1 MNIMTIKN
9 LVKLMMTLQEYKLTV
24 IQWQI
29 LLVIAENPG
38 ETITNLVNNGKLICG
53 TPSDIAVSVKRLGEG
68 RHDRPGLG
76 LLRKQKHED
85 DGRYFR
91 LSLSTK
97 GKKLVDKLKGKV
109 KSLR

>member
-1 MNIMTIKN
+1 MTIKT
-9 LVKLMMTLQEYKLTV
+9 LIKLMVSMQEHRLTV

-38 ETITNLVNNGKLICG
+38 GTITDLVTEGELTCG

-68 RHDRPGLG
+68 RHDRPGLK
-76 LLRKQKHED
+76 LLRKQQHEE

-91 LSLSTK
+91 LYLSVK
-97 GKKLVDKLKGKV
+97 GKKLVEKLKGKIRN
-109 KSLR
+109 LR

>member
-1 MNIMTIKN
+1 MTIKN
-9 LVKLMMTLQEYKLTV
+9 LVKLMMVMQEYQLTI

-38 ETITNLVNNGKLICG
+38 ETITDLVNDGKLICG

-76 LLRKQKHED
+76 LLRKQQHED
-85 DGRYFR
+85 DGRYYR
-91 LSLSTK
+91 LSLSSK
-97 GKKLVDKLKGKV
+97 GKKMIEKLKGKIRN
-109 KSLR
+109 LR